1 MISETKAVDWW
12 VLTDALPH
20 TCLDLLNALIP
31 AQPRKI
37 KVYIDHDT
45 PCGCVSSA
53 EVQRALIRFSEKWG
67 CDLKNGEG
75 IACQDMLDTY
85 VKEGQT
91 IVCVSDFPTVY
102 GAVNATA
109 ISVSPENW
117 FQSVKL
123 GQICVPKF
131 AEFGVQL
138 DHVSDNIK
146 NLALGI
152 LSKYGASLSEKR
164 VVFFG
169 TAVGQ
174 LSEEQKRTLAT
185 MMSLAQA
192 KAVSFQN
199 KFDGSDF
206 VVALPVDRELVLG
219 PVGIQTVSAN
229 KETISVN
236 EVFIGG
242 CTGGSLEDL
251 REAAKILCGKKISH
265 KLRLMIAPVTSQVF
279 CRAADEGLLDIFI
292 DAGAIVMNQGCSV
305 CWGSSQGIIDKEEV
319 LLTTGPRRLLR
330 CYGEEVGTVYSC
342 SVAVAAESAISGT
355 FEH

>member
-20 TCLDLLNALIP
+20 TCLALLDALIP

-45 PCGCVSSA
+45 PCGYVPSA

-75 IACQDMLDTY
+75 IACQDMLDAY
-85 VKEGQT
+85 VKEGQM
-91 IVCVSDFPTVY
+91 IVCFSDFPTVY
-102 GAVNATA
+102 GAANAMA
-109 ISVSPENW
+109 VSVSPEDW
-117 FQSVKL
+117 FQSAKL
-123 GQICVPKF
+123 GQIRVPKL
-131 AEFGVQL
+131 AEFGIQL
-138 DHVSDNIK
+138 NLTAGNVK

-152 LSKYGASLSEKR
+152 LSKHGASLRGKR

-169 TAVGQ
+169 AAVGQ
-174 LSEEQKRTLAT
+174 LADHQKRTLAT
-185 MMSLAQA
+185 MMSLGQA
-192 KAVSFQN
+192 KAVSFRS
-199 KFDGSDF
+199 KFDGADTAS
-206 VVALPVDRELVLG
+206 ASPVDREMVVG
-219 PVGIQTVSAN
+219 PAGIQTTSVN
-229 KETISVN
+229 KETISVH

-242 CTGGSLEDL
+242 CTGGFLEDL
-251 REAAKILCGKKISH
+251 REAAEILRGKKIAH
-265 KLRLMIAPVTSQVF
+265 KLRLMVAPVTSQVF
-279 CRAADEGLLDIFI
+279 CQAADEGLLDIFM

-319 LLTTGPRRLLR
+319 LLTTGPRRILH
-330 CYGEEVGTVYSC
+330 CYEEEVGTVYTC

-355 FEH
+355 FEP